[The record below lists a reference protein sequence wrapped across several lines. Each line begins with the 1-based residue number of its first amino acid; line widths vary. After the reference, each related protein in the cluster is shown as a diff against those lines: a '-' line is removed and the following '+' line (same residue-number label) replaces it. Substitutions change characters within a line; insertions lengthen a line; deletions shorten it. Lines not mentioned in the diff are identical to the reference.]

1 MKSFYIP
8 LYSEKILFIERRGQ
22 GLQKD
27 LGNLHLLVFHSARS
41 IAGQALQPLGRESLL
56 FLWETLRLFIGFP
69 GMGSL
74 QIAKTVV
81 ERPLSGIRA
90 TCPI

>member
-1 MKSFYIP
+1 MKRK
-8 LYSEKILFIERRGQ
+8 EKSLFIERRGQ

-27 LGNLHLLVFHSARS
+27 LRNIHLLVFHSARS
-41 IAGQALQPLGRESLL
+41 IAGPSALRESLF
-56 FLWETLRLFIGFP
+56 FLWETRRLFIGFP

-74 QIAKTVV
+74 KIAKTVV

-90 TCPI
+90 TCEI